1 MFLNS
6 KNLSTC
12 CAYLREQLS
21 RYSYSL
27 RARWPGNRIMVEGEI
42 FRTHPERPGGPTNFL
57 YHRYKISF
65 PGLKKPGRG
74 VDHQPHLVPRLKK
87 EKSNNFNPSRDLTA
101 CSRVNFTFTF
111 YLPFQ
116 PLPLITSNNIW
127 RSPQIMK
134 FSTASMELHS
144 IIPLFNLSWD
154 SKYFLQYSVVEHTS
168 IHSIFSFR

>member
-1 MFLNS
+1 MKILTTRRDS
-6 KNLSTC
+6 SVGIETW
-12 CAYLREQLS
+12 YGMDGPGIES
-21 RYSYSL
+21 RCGQDFPYPSRPDL
-27 RARWPGNRIMVEGEI
+27 GPTQPPIQGVK
-42 FRTHPERPGGPTNFL
+42 RPG
-57 YHRYKISF
+57 RD
-65 PGLKKPGRG
+65 
-74 VDHQPHLVPRLKK
+74 VDQPPHLVPRSKK

-111 YLPFQ
+111 TFYLPFQ
-116 PLPLITSNNIW
+116 PFPLITSNNIW